1 MRKVVSYM
9 AKIYTMMTL
18 FFVVSCT
25 NEEETFFFDD
35 NGVPQA
41 TSQQRINEEQFLA
54 MVDGNGWVE
63 TATHEIYSNGDYDR
77 RDYWEGMEGVGG
89 ISRYSLRGDSISEYI
104 FMQHTSVLGHNT
116 RAMRYDPSTNTVY
129 SGDKMVLRIISV
141 NNGWMQAIKS
151 GGMSFRQRS
160 QSKALYFFVTL
171 RKMSDDEK
179 EDIERFNR

>member
-1 MRKVVSYM
+1 
-9 AKIYTMMTL
+9 MTL

-35 NGVPQA
+35 KGVPQA

-77 RDYWEGMEGVGG
+77 RG

-104 FMQHTSVLGHNT
+104 FTQHTSMLGHNT

-151 GGMSFRQRS
+151 GGMSFKQRS

>member
-1 MRKVVSYM
+1 
-9 AKIYTMMTL
+9 MTL

-35 NGVPQA
+35 KGVPQA

-89 ISRYSLRGDSISEYI
+89 ISR
-104 FMQHTSVLGHNT
+104 
-116 RAMRYDPSTNTVY
+116 
-129 SGDKMVLRIISV
+129 
-141 NNGWMQAIKS
+141 
-151 GGMSFRQRS
+151 
-160 QSKALYFFVTL
+160 
-171 RKMSDDEK
+171 
-179 EDIERFNR
+179 

>member
-35 NGVPQA
+35 EGVPQA

-116 RAMRYDPSTNTVY
+116 REMRYDPSTNTVY

-141 NNGWMQAIKS
+141 NNGWMQAIKL

>member
-1 MRKVVSYM
+1 
-9 AKIYTMMTL
+9 MTL

-35 NGVPQA
+35 EGVPQA

-104 FMQHTSVLGHNT
+104 FTQHTSMLGHNT
-116 RAMRYDPSTNTVY
+116 RAMR
-129 SGDKMVLRIISV
+129 
-141 NNGWMQAIKS
+141 
-151 GGMSFRQRS
+151 
-160 QSKALYFFVTL
+160 
-171 RKMSDDEK
+171 
-179 EDIERFNR
+179 